1 MAESS
6 VETNPIAAD
15 GDAADNDITAIPDG
29 KLLDYI
35 TGDPVKD
42 NSKEQVR
49 QRIARALFHE
59 YGINVED
66 MEPDFKIPI
75 GGRNKKVSLA
85 IFRHRK
91 EHELENVRRV
101 VVCEKEPTGR
111 GIRIL

>member
-6 VETNPIAAD
+6 VETQVNSTE
-15 GDAADNDITAIPDG
+15 GDTADNDITAIPDG

-35 TGDPVKD
+35 TNQPVKD

-75 GGRNKKVSLA
+75 GGRNKKVSIA
-85 IFRHRK
+85 IFRH
-91 EHELENVRRV
+91 
-101 VVCEKEPTGR
+101 G
-111 GIRIL
+111 